1 MYFLSGKEK
10 LNKLHRNNSNSRQA
24 DYKVRA
30 PNNFIHVMPGT
41 EHNIV
46 NQVVSIDRAQC
57 NKLLILYKLK
67 KIHVMHYTEHKILN
81 KQSGL
86 KTKQQ
91 SQALIVLC

>member
-1 MYFLSGKEK
+1 MVLEHQHE
-10 LNKLHRNNSNSRQA
+10 LNKLHRNNSSSRQA

-30 PNNFIHVMPGT
+30 TNNFIHVMPET

-57 NKLLILYKLK
+57 NKLILYKLK

-86 KTKQQ
+86 K